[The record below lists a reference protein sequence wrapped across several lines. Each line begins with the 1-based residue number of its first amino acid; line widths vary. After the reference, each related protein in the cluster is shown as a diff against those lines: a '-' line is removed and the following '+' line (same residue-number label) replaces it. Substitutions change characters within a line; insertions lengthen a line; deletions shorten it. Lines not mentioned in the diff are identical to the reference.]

1 MAAALRWTAGEG
13 DGMVLGCRIGGGESD
28 RERQGNEHASFP
40 SDGGRLIKQQQQQL
54 ACHAPVEVGRRS
66 QDGAAGDE

>member
-13 DGMVLGCRIGGGESD
+13 DGMVLGCRIGGW
-28 RERQGNEHASFP
+28 RERPGEASFP
-40 SDGGRLIKQQQQQL
+40 SDGGRIIKQQQL

-66 QDGAAGDE
+66 QDGAG